1 MMEIDPDVF
10 HSELREL
17 IGLLQCNP
25 DIDKLEE
32 LVRRDPRYRYIS
44 EETFDTFMV
53 LSDERKQLAKL
64 KEKMGKHQD
73 ENEKVVYDMC
83 RAFEQLEQRGQRRG
97 EKIGEQRGI
106 QIGERR
112 GEQRINELY
121 AFLMEQERYEDMRK
135 AMGDR
140 EYRRELYKELQ
151 MV

>member
-1 MMEIDPDVF
+1 
-10 HSELREL
+10 
-17 IGLLQCNP
+17 
-25 DIDKLEE
+25 
-32 LVRRDPRYRYIS
+32 
-44 EETFDTFMV
+44 MV

-64 KEKMGKHQD
+64 KEKMGKHQG

-83 RAFEQLEQRGQRRG
+83 RAFEQLEQ
-97 EKIGEQRGI
+97 
-106 QIGERR
+106 R

-140 EYRRELYKELQ
+140 EYRKELYKELK